1 MISGGMNLVMTVIGF
16 TVSIMFIVFICTRLI
31 CARIQLRASRRSLA
45 VSSRSDLSML
55 ERGTHGLEPVVV
67 ANFPTKNFCEEC
79 FSADKDAQ
87 CAVCLSEYRCEDT
100 LRILPYCGHSFH
112 VTCIDIWLQ
121 QHSTCPVCRVSLR
134 EFPEKKRS
142 MQPLFSSAI
151 RSHFGRE
158 SFDTHAYN
166 CLLRGQGFS
175 LRTRDNPAM
184 EPIQENSF
192 ASVGRNGNPEAG
204 ENMSRTIKDDENAIK
219 ESRKKLVECPSNP

>member
-1 MISGGMNLVMTVIGF
+1 MISGGMNLVMTIIGF
-16 TVSIMFIVFICTRLI
+16 TASIMFIVFICTRLI

-45 VSSRSDLSML
+45 VSSRSDLSVL

-79 FSADKDAQ
+79 FSANKDAQ
-87 CAVCLSEYRCEDT
+87 CTVCLSEYSWEDT

-134 EFPEKKRS
+134 EFPDKKRS

-151 RSHFGRE
+151 RSHFARE

-166 CLLRGQGFS
+166 CLLRGQGFP
-175 LRTRDNPAM
+175 LRTHNNPAM
-184 EPIQENSF
+184 EPIQGNSYV
-192 ASVGRNGNPEAG
+192 SVGRNGNPETG
-204 ENMSRTIKDDENAIK
+204 ENMSRTIEDDENAIK
-219 ESRKKLVECPSNP
+219 ESIKKLVECPSNP